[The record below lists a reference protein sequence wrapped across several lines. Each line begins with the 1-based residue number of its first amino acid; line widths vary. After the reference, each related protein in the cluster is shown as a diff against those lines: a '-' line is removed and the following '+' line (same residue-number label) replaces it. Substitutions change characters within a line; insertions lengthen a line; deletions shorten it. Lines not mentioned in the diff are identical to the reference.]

1 MLARLKRRSSLY
13 TLPIV
18 VLIGL
23 TTVAALA
30 AWQRSDIIAE
40 LVDQIAH
47 GEKSEATAAVRQL
60 AALSNPPLDV
70 LVDAASSDERATAE
84 VAQVA
89 INRLLSQ
96 WKLQVEN
103 RQRTGRVTAELNDLA
118 TQLATQ
124 RRAFAKADHPWLA
137 STTHAIIR
145 LANQCPSKKTPLVA
159 IHCDEILAMIEA
171 AGDADTAAAHASPTT
186 RNQQDSRLETAPS
199 PQRPNQSETTRENL
213 ERQFSEFP
221 APPVAA
227 DTSDN
232 SSEHSST
239 NSAPPPPF
247 TEGAQALPNALERT
261 PSHGADASKQNEPDR
276 QETST
281 VGDQPPRGDAARGS
295 AWSRPLYRVP
305 PTQSAPPT
313 SASNALRP
321 PKPLPAEAV
330 NAVSSTVPTPE
341 LLARWLAAFDRHNEA
356 DRLEVETSLATR
368 GFQPVPEKLVRL
380 YLAHESPDRKNVPD
394 QVIAEPTIDSRPW
407 LLLLAADDD
416 VDVRL
421 AAVTMMATST
431 DQIMVE
437 KALQIAIRDR
447 DPRIADLASRL
458 RERRSQPRR
467 R

>member
-60 AALSNPPLDV
+60 AALTNPPLDV

-96 WKLQVEN
+96 WKQQVEN
-103 RQRTGRVTAELNDLA
+103 QQRTGRVTAQLNDLT

-145 LANQCPSKKTPLVA
+145 LANQCPPKKTPLVA
-159 IHCDEILAMIEA
+159 IHCDEILAMIGA
-171 AGDADTAAAHASPTT
+171 ADDADTTSARSSPAS
-186 RNQQDSRLETAPS
+186 RNQHDSRVETASS
-199 PQRPNQSETTRENL
+199 PQQPKPSESTRENL

-221 APPVAA
+221 APPVTA
-227 DTSDN
+227 DSGDN
-232 SSEHSST
+232 PAEHPHAD
-239 NSAPPPPF
+239 SAPPPPF
-247 TEGAQALPNALERT
+247 TDGVQALPRALERT
-261 PSHGADASKQNEPDR
+261 PSNTADASKRGELDR
-276 QETST
+276 PETST
-281 VGDQPPRGDAARGS
+281 IGDQPPLGDEARRP

-305 PTQSAPPT
+305 PNQSAPP
-313 SASNALRP
+313 SSDSNALRP
-321 PKPLPAEAV
+321 PKPLPADAV

-341 LLARWLAAFDRHNEA
+341 LLARWLAAFDRQNKD
-356 DRLEVETSLATR
+356 DRLEVEKSLATR

-380 YLAHESPDRKNVPD
+380 YLAHEASDRKNVLD

-407 LLLLAADDD
+407 LLLLAADED

-431 DQIMVE
+431 DQMMVE

-447 DPRIADLASRL
+447 DPQIADLATRL
-458 RERRSQPRR
+458 RERRTRVR
-467 R
+467 HR